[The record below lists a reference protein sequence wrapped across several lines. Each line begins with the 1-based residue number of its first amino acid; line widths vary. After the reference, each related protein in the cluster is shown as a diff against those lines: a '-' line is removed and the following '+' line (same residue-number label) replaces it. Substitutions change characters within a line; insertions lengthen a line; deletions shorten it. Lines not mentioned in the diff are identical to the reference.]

1 MLDCND
7 NILVVSQSKRF
18 SESVAGGSALHYM
31 DYQFSHEVSPN
42 GLSAWECGELI
53 KVSASCEP
61 VPGVFR
67 QQALN
72 RLFAKRI
79 LQIKPSQVF
88 IVGVN
93 GASIDLIRVADLMGV
108 KAIVLMDAPPPALSD
123 TGDRS
128 WLEACINKA
137 SRRYTLDEELKVA
150 WADFECSIW
159 EEQMPILSQNSCK
172 LTFEYGIYEFCLRDH
187 PLLMA
192 MQESDVQHFL
202 SCERVLDLG
211 CGAGLFL
218 QLLKERGVGAYG
230 VERNESVAYYGRD
243 TGLDIVCQDALE
255 HLRTAKDEVD
265 GIYCS
270 HFVEHLPIEIVE
282 SLIELIAHRLKHGG
296 IAVLTFPD
304 PESIRSQ
311 LLGFWRDPEHVRF
324 YHPELIITMASVYGL
339 DCEWSSYQDQ
349 AHNIYPFPEEPETLP
364 VDGFLNKPK
373 LSKRSLWQKILFK
386 MGVVNSYDFESIR
399 ALEDKLTYQQSVID
413 NLTRRTE
420 QLWKVN
426 QTWSWNDNVTLRFKK
441 R

>member
-7 NILVVSQSKRF
+7 SILMVSQSKRF
-18 SESVAGGSALHYM
+18 SEGVARGGTLHYM
-31 DYQFSHEVSPN
+31 DYQFTDEESPN
-42 GLSAWECGELI
+42 GLSAWECDEHI
-53 KVSASCEP
+53 KVKASCEP
-61 VPGVFR
+61 VAGVYR

-72 RLFAKRI
+72 RLFAKRV
-79 LQIKPSQVF
+79 LQTKPSQVF

-108 KAIVLMDAPPPALSD
+108 RAIVLMDTPPAVLSD
-123 TGDRS
+123 AGDRS

-137 SRRYTLDEELKVA
+137 ARRYTLNAELKEA
-150 WADFECSIW
+150 WKGFECSVW
-159 EEQMPILSQNSCK
+159 EEKIPILSHKGSR

-192 MQESDVQHFL
+192 MQENDVEHFL

-218 QLLKERGVGAYG
+218 QLLKERGVDAYG
-230 VERNESVAYYGRD
+230 VERNESVAYYGCD
-243 TGLDIVCQDALE
+243 TGLEIVCQDALE
-255 HLRTAKDEVD
+255 HLRTTKDEVD

-270 HFVEHLPIEIVE
+270 HFVEHLPIEAVE
-282 SLIELIAHRLKHGG
+282 KLIELVADRLKRGG

-324 YHPELIITMASVYGL
+324 YHPELITTMASVYGL
-339 DCEWSSYQDQ
+339 DCEWSSYHDQ
-349 AHNIYPFPEEPETLP
+349 AHNIYPFPEEPEALP
-364 VDGFLNKPK
+364 GDSLSSKPK
-373 LSKRSLWQKILFK
+373 MAKRSLWQKILFK
-386 MGVVNSYDFESIR
+386 LGVVNSYDLENIK
-399 ALEDKLTYQQSVID
+399 ALEDKLSYQQSVID
-413 NLTRRTE
+413 NLSKRTE
-420 QLWKVN
+420 QLWNIN